1 MWEVTALY
9 VGEEKV
15 GANLKLSNYMTS
27 IMDITNL
34 GLFFGFWTVSI
45 YGENKECKILKPNK
59 D

>member
-1 MWEVTALY
+1 MTALY

-34 GLFFGFWTVSI
+34 GLFFDFWTVSV
-45 YGENKECKILKPNK
+45 YGENKECKILKTNK

>member
-34 GLFFGFWTVSI
+34 GLFFDFWTVSV
-45 YGENKECKILKPNK
+45 YGENKECKILKTNK